1 MLHTIHIKANILCI
15 YIDFYIEHL
24 HNYVMHTGNHAS
36 QAPMLI
42 INLFAQNIAM
52 KEQQC
57 TDGKEENFGNIIL
70 ESQNHFCL
78 NVTFWKCLISNVNN
92 PL

>member
-1 MLHTIHIKANILCI
+1 
-15 YIDFYIEHL
+15 
-24 HNYVMHTGNHAS
+24 
-36 QAPMLI
+36 MLI

-78 NVTFWKCLISNVNN
+78 NVKFWKCLISNVNN